1 MNKNAPLSLDKLYF
15 AGKFGQT
22 LVYFV
27 SHFVGLDWFF
37 GAIWIHISRNWYLI
51 QKDLNDGEKIKRE
64 VWSSEIAKFKFRKGV
79 GSGDAVE
86 RSCGWE
92 EEMREELRKD
102 WWGGKIFRIF
112 VCICMFSCICICI
125 WAVQGLV
132 QRRTNIQLLIC
143 IQTQVGGL
151 GKWVAGHLWLLH
163 TSNHGKDVRL
173 LLRSHCN
180 HISSKDLK
188 MDTNTDFEMLSS
200 SVLCGCFERWKDE
213 MVSLINFFRQM
224 QQRGDDGF
232 DKTSACNTC
241 ACPD

>member
-1 MNKNAPLSLDKLYF
+1 MMDFDDFINEQTRTIMTKKNENNDKEYNHKPWQIITMNLRWGVETDMNKNAPLSLDKLYF

-27 SHFVGLDWFF
+27 SHFVGLDWCF

-51 QKDLNDGEKIKRE
+51 QKDLNDREKIKRE
-64 VWSSEIAKFKFRKGV
+64 VWSSEIAKSKFRKGV

-151 GKWVAGHLWLLH
+151 GKWVAGHLSYMVGEHLFSITTW
-163 TSNHGKDVRL
+163 DRL
-173 LLRSHCN
+173 
-180 HISSKDLK
+180 
-188 MDTNTDFEMLSS
+188 
-200 SVLCGCFERWKDE
+200 
-213 MVSLINFFRQM
+213 
-224 QQRGDDGF
+224 
-232 DKTSACNTC
+232 
-241 ACPD
+241 